1 GVVYYGA
8 ILVLPSQEVVFNT
21 TSMVLVIGGTFSA
34 FLISFPIH
42 RAVRIKNLVV
52 NNIFKRKKDKT
63 QKVVTEVV
71 RMAQV
76 LYKGKDISQLGYSH
90 FFLHEGAVLLS
101 DQGLDHDDFEYVI
114 RQRARMFKTE
124 NHKDYQFLI
133 ALAKFPPAFGLL
145 GSVTGIIAMLMNLGS
160 AGKEIIGQGMA
171 IALLTTF
178 WGVAVTN
185 MFILPLADFAQRS
198 NKEDEELRQIIVE
211 GLVMVCYNE
220 MPSKFARKLR
230 SLVTLE
236 DRMALS
242 SLQEDLNDSEAAQE
256 RLVEMRKHG

>member
-1 GVVYYGA
+1 
-8 ILVLPSQEVVFNT
+8 LPSQEVVFNT

-114 RQRARMFKTE
+114 RQRARMFKRE
-124 NHKDYQFLI
+124 YHKDYQFLI

-230 SLVTLE
+230 SLVSLE